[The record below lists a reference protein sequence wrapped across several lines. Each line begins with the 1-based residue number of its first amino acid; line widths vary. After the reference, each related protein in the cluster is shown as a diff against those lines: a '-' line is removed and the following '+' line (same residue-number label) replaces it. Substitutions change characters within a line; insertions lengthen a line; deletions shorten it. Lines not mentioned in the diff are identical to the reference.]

1 MNRLAKLASR
11 YLGSHRGFSIG
22 LDDVTPSTEVK
33 DLKAKLLADGFAEA
47 DRRIAAYKAGK
58 LDLKPG
64 CDAAQSLETEL
75 TGLLGRVREA
85 AGQRL
90 MGDYRAQ
97 IPHDHGRV
105 RSKGSALNVSQM
117 IACLGQQAA
126 DGKRSRTGLFAG
138 TAAALEVDSDPAAR
152 GFVSNSFSPGLTATE
167 FFFHTMGGRE
177 GLVDTAVKT
186 AQRLHGSAL
195 DESLEDLG
203 VLRRHR
209 CVILN
214 RRWSDQLRR

>member
-33 DLKAKLLADGFAEA
+33 DLKAKLLAEGFAEA

-90 MGDYRAQ
+90 MGDLPRTNSPRIMAEC
-97 IPHDHGRV
+97 G
-105 RSKGSALNVSQM
+105 SKGSALNVSQM
-117 IACLGQQAA
+117 IACLGQQAV
-126 DGKRSRTGLFAG
+126 DGKRIQNGFVRRTLPHF
-138 TAAALEVDSDPAAR
+138 EVDSLDPAAR
-152 GFVSNSFSPGLTATE
+152 GFVSNSFYSGLTATE

-186 AQRLHGSAL
+186 AHRLYGPAV
-195 DESLEDLG
+195 DESA
-203 VLRRHR
+203 RRSL
-209 CVILN
+209 C
-214 RRWSDQLRR
+214 QL